1 MSVHSCIPDVPLA
14 RSEGRFMTQSVNC
27 ESFGLDRNGLV
38 SPPYPGLETIRNQ
51 TLPKAITDWRVSPQ
65 GGSAPSSC
73 FWRRSRHSA
82 KGGFQN
88 ERRLTIIGLTGGP
101 HASIPEL
108 TFAINSRCGPAQ
120 QPKCSIGG
128 SISLRSRPSLVAPPR
143 SPRVPKES
151 SGARRT
157 GSA

>member
-1 MSVHSCIPDVPLA
+1 MPKGPDGVFLDA
-14 RSEGRFMTQSVNC
+14 VNVDRG
-27 ESFGLDRNGLV
+27 SAILLHRQIYDGLRELV
-38 SPPYPGLETIRNQ
+38 LPGPP
-51 TLPKAITDWRVSPQ
+51 LPKAITDWRVSPQ

-88 ERRLTIIGLTGGP
+88 ERRLTIMGLTGGP

-143 SPRVPKES
+143 SHRVPKENWR
-151 SGARRT
+151 AWRT
-157 GSA
+157 GFA